1 MWSGAGTS
9 ASNSYDTSEDFFN
22 VLTNSGCLELVKN
35 NTNFEFDSGTDSQT
49 YVPQIKAQIGAN
61 SLLQTGTWA
70 YLGSEKEAKERYL
83 FWTSFDTNKVGV
95 GKKIPIL
102 IQRGDGK
109 YYVSKSLTA
118 ERKKGNV
125 TYVAISDHLFN
136 KWGYERVIKA
146 GDGKCITLCQKPM
159 LHMKKVLEV

>member
-1 MWSGAGTS
+1 MSRKLKKYWRTKPIEEWYMGVSGKWKFKTKHLK
-9 ASNSYDTSEDFFN
+9 DIC
-22 VLTNSGCLELVKN
+22 SGLHLI
-35 NTNFEFDSGTDSQT
+35 
-49 YVPQIKAQIGAN
+49 PI
-61 SLLQTGTWA
+61 
-70 YLGSEKEAKERYL
+70 
-83 FWTSFDTNKVGV
+83 KVGV

-146 GDGKCITLCQKPM
+146 GM
-159 LHMKKVLEV
+159 VSV

>member
-1 MWSGAGTS
+1 MSRKLKQ
-9 ASNSYDTSEDFFN
+9 
-22 VLTNSGCLELVKN
+22 VLGE
-35 NTNFEFDSGTDSQT
+35 Q
-49 YVPQIKAQIGAN
+49 
-61 SLLQTGTWA
+61 SLLKNGTWA
-70 YLGSEKEAKERYL
+70 FLGNGNSDKASERYL

-146 GDGKCITLCQKPM
+146 GDGKVYNSLSEAYAAYE
-159 LHMKKVLEV
+159 KVLEGYKDLPQ

>member
-1 MWSGAGTS
+1 M
-9 ASNSYDTSEDFFN
+9 
-22 VLTNSGCLELVKN
+22 
-35 NTNFEFDSGTDSQT
+35 
-49 YVPQIKAQIGAN
+49 
-61 SLLQTGTWA
+61 
-70 YLGSEKEAKERYL
+70 

-146 GDGKCITLCQKPM
+146 GDGKVYNSLSDAYAAYE
-159 LHMKKVLEV
+159 KVLEGYKDLPQ